1 MLDQDR
7 SQYETQDASDRQ
19 DAQAPAGAGM
29 GLDRQVRETIE
40 ALKLKVEN
48 LRLFLSWRR

>member
-1 MLDQDR
+1 MLNQDE
-7 SQYETQDASDRQ
+7 SQYERQAGSERQNSQAS
-19 DAQAPAGAGM
+19 AATPV
-29 GLDRQVRETIE
+29 LDQQVRQTIE